1 MHADIDRIKTGINLV
16 RYVSQ
21 VLGLEPKR
29 VGVNTWRFNPCP
41 VCGGNDHFTVSFN
54 GEAWLYH
61 SFAECCD
68 GGSIIDF
75 VQQIEGAADFKAAI
89 NHLADQYP
97 WIRSGMDNQTLTKQ
111 RQKPQSK
118 AKKKDVAPLPDM
130 RVDFELLHRNMSDDN
145 YFTRRGIGQDV
156 QDEYLLCTIDDRGFD
171 RFIDEYAELIDQ
183 KTPYTSL
190 YKHFIPVIDPD
201 GAVRHFLPYLDKDA
215 AHMDEKTPK
224 VRNLTG
230 RQARFFN
237 DRYLI
242 KPPFDNGYIFVCE
255 GVFDALSFETI
266 GCKAIS
272 INSASNVRRL
282 ADMIQQNKEKYKDIT
297 FVLAFDND
305 DAGRDATE
313 RAIELLQDNGVDVD
327 VFEFDGQYKDINE
340 LLQAGKHLLIQ
351 ALEAF
356 ETQRENKQL
365 KELGNA
371 SLLIDEFIDEINKNM
386 NTSGI
391 STGFDNLDQ
400 SLGGGLYAGLY
411 TLGAISSLGKTTLA
425 LQIADNIAA
434 SGHDV
439 IFFSLEMSANEVL
452 AKSFSRI
459 SAELAQ
465 KGQMEDYYTTRAI
478 LNGIPTVDEY
488 TKMEKQYNRIAQNM
502 YIVEGNFHADLAMIQ
517 RHIDKH
523 VRIRKTKP
531 VVVVDYLQILL
542 PESDRLTDKQAVDR
556 NIVGLK
562 RLSREFDIP
571 VLLISSFNRD
581 NYLNPVSYASFK
593 ESGAI
598 EYSSDVILGLQLLVV
613 HEVAEEKNKT
623 KKENILNEAKNQVPR
638 EVELV
643 ILKNRNGK
651 AFDQLA
657 FKYYPNANFFEE
669 DDIFE
674 DLENKTLGLRTVPI
688 PNGTTG
694 KKYEEW
700 ES

>member
-1 MHADIDRIKTGINLV
+1 MPADIDRIKREINLV

-21 VLGLEPKR
+21 VLAIEPKK
-29 VGVNTWRFNPCP
+29 VGAHTWRFNPCP
-41 VCGGNDHFTVSFN
+41 VCGGNDHFTVSYN

-75 VQQIEGAADFKAAI
+75 VQQFEGAADFKAAI
-89 NHLADQYP
+89 NHLADQFP

-111 RQKPQSK
+111 RQQKPQSK
-118 AKKKDVAPLPDM
+118 AKKKDAAPLPDM
-130 RVDFELLHRNMSDDN
+130 RVDFELLRRNMPDDN
-145 YFTRRGIGQDV
+145 YFTRRGIGRDV
-156 QDEYLLCTIDDRGFD
+156 QDAYLLCTVERGFD
-171 RFIDEYAELIDQ
+171 RFIDEYAGLIDQ
-183 KTPYTSL
+183 KTPHTSL

-201 GAVRHFLPYLDKDA
+201 GSIRHFLPYLDKDA
-215 AHMDEKTPK
+215 VAHMDEKPPK

-242 KPPFDNGYIFVCE
+242 KPPFDNGFIFVCE

-272 INSASNVRRL
+272 INSVSNVRRL
-282 ADMIQQNKEKYKDIT
+282 ADMIQQNKDKYKDIT

-313 RAIELLQDNGVDVD
+313 RAKELLQDNGVDVD

-356 ETQRENKQL
+356 ETQREEKQL

-371 SLLIDEFIDEINKNM
+371 ALLIDGFIDEIDKNM

-434 SGHDV
+434 NGYDV
-439 IFFSLEMSANEVL
+439 IFFSLEMSSAEIL

-465 KGQMEDYYTTRAI
+465 KGKMEDYYTTRAI
-478 LNGIPTVDEY
+478 LNGIPAVGEY
-488 TKMEKQYNRIAQNM
+488 KKMEKQYNKIAKNM

-517 RHIDKH
+517 RHVEKH
-523 VRIRKTKP
+523 IRARRTKP
-531 VVVVDYLQILL
+531 VIIVDYLQILL

-571 VLLISSFNRD
+571 VILISSFNRE
-581 NYLNPVSYASFK
+581 NYANPVSYASFK

-598 EYSSDVILGLQLLVV
+598 EYSSDVVFGLQLAVV
-613 HEVAEEKNKT
+613 HEIAATKEKALKDE
-623 KKENILNEAKNQVPR
+623 KLNEAKNQVPR

-657 FKYYPNANFFEE
+657 FKYYPNVNFFEE
-669 DDIFE
+669 DDI
-674 DLENKTLGLRTVPI
+674 
-688 PNGTTG
+688 
-694 KKYEEW
+694 EEG
-700 ES
+700 EL

>member
-1 MHADIDRIKTGINLV
+1 MPADIDRIKTEINLV

-21 VLGLEPKR
+21 VLAIEPKK

-75 VQQIEGAADFKAAI
+75 VQQFEGKQDFKAAI
-89 NHLADQYP
+89 NHLSGQYP

-111 RQKPQSK
+111 RQKPKSK
-118 AKKKDVAPLPDM
+118 AKKKDAAPLPDM
-130 RVDFELLHRNMSDDN
+130 RVDFELLHRNMPADN

-156 QDEYLLCTIDDRGFD
+156 QDDYLLCTIDDRGFD

-183 KTPYTSL
+183 KNPYTRL

-201 GAVRHFLPYLDKDA
+201 GSVRHFLPYLDKDA
-215 AHMDEKTPK
+215 AAHMDEKPPK

-242 KPPFDNGYIFVCE
+242 KPHFDNGYVFVCE
-255 GVFDALSFETI
+255 GVFDALSLETI
-266 GCKAIS
+266 GYKAIS
-272 INSASNVRRL
+272 INSVSNVRRL
-282 ADMIQQNKEKYKDIT
+282 SDMIQQNKEKYKDIT

-313 RAIELLQDNGVDVD
+313 RAKELLQDNGVDVD
-327 VFEFDGQYKDINE
+327 VFEFDAQYKDIND
-340 LLQAGKHLLIQ
+340 LLQAGKRLLIQ

-356 ETQRENKQL
+356 ETRRENKQL

-371 SLLIDEFIDEINKNM
+371 SLLIDSFVNEIDKNM

-411 TLGAISSLGKTTLA
+411 TLGAISSLGKTSLA
-425 LQIADNIAA
+425 LQMADNVAA

-459 SAELAQ
+459 SGELTQ

-488 TKMEKQYNRIAQNM
+488 KKMEKQYNQIAKNM
-502 YIVEGNFHADLAMIQ
+502 YIVEGNFHADLAMIK
-517 RHIDKH
+517 RHVEKH
-523 VRIRKTKP
+523 IRVRRTKP
-531 VVVVDYLQILL
+531 VIIVDYLQILL
-542 PESDRLTDKQAVDR
+542 PENDRLTDKQAVDR

-571 VLLISSFNRD
+571 VILISSFNRE
-581 NYLNPVSYASFK
+581 NYANTVSYASFK

-623 KKENILNEAKNQVPR
+623 KKENILNDAKNKTPR

-651 AFDQLA
+651 AFDRML
-657 FKYYPNANFFEE
+657 FNFYPNVNFFEE
-669 DDIFE
+669 TEYGE
-674 DLENKTLGLRTVPI
+674 DLKKLLGL
-688 PNGTTG
+688 
-694 KKYEEW
+694 
-700 ES
+700 ESDVL

>member
-1 MHADIDRIKTGINLV
+1 MNADIDRIKTEIDLV
-16 RYVSQ
+16 KYASQ

-41 VCGGNDHFTVSFN
+41 VCGGNDHFTVSYN

-61 SFAECCD
+61 SFSECCD

-75 VQQIEGAADFKAAI
+75 VQQFEGAADFKSAI

-118 AKKKDVAPLPDM
+118 AKQSKAKKKVAAPLPDM
-130 RVDFELLHRNMSDDN
+130 RADFELLNRNMPDDN

-156 QDEYLLCTIDDRGFD
+156 QDEYLLCTVDRGFD
-171 RFIDEYAELIDQ
+171 RFIDKYTELIDQ
-183 KTPYTSL
+183 KTPHTSL

-201 GAVRHFLPYLDKDA
+201 GSVRHFLPYLDKDA
-215 AHMDEKTPK
+215 VAHMDEKPPK

-237 DRYLI
+237 DRYLA

-255 GVFDALSFETI
+255 GVFDALSLETI

-282 ADMIQQNKEKYKDIT
+282 SDMIQRNKDKYKDIT

-305 DAGRDATE
+305 DAGRDATK
-313 RAIELLQDNGVDVD
+313 RAKELLQDNGVDVD
-327 VFEFDGQYKDINE
+327 VFEFDGQYKDVNE

-365 KELGNA
+365 EELGNA
-371 SLLIDEFIDEINKNM
+371 SLLIDSFVSEINKNM

-391 STGFDNLDQ
+391 STGFETLDTK
-400 SLGGGLYAGLY
+400 LGGGLYGGLY
-411 TLGAISSLGKTTLA
+411 TLGAISSLGKTSLA
-425 LQIADNIAA
+425 LQIADNVAA

-459 SAELAQ
+459 SGELTQ
-465 KGQMEDYYTTRAI
+465 KGEMEDYYTTRAI

-488 TKMEKQYNRIAQNM
+488 KKMEKQYNQIAKNM
-502 YIVEGNFHADLAMIQ
+502 YIVEGNFHADLALIK
-517 RHIDKH
+517 RHVEKH
-523 VRIRKTKP
+523 IRVRRTKP

-571 VLLISSFNRD
+571 VILISSFNRE
-581 NYLNPVSYASFK
+581 NYANTVSYASFK

-613 HEVAEEKNKT
+613 HEVADEKSKT
-623 KKENILNEAKNQVPR
+623 KKENILNDAKNKIPR

-651 AFDQLA
+651 AFDRML
-657 FKYYPNANFFEE
+657 FNFYPHVNFFEE
-669 DDIFE
+669 TDYSE
-674 DLENKTLGLRTVPI
+674 DLKKLLGL
-688 PNGTTG
+688 
-694 KKYEEW
+694 
-700 ES
+700 ESDVL

>member
-1 MHADIDRIKTGINLV
+1 MHADIDRIKTEIDLV

-29 VGVNTWRFNPCP
+29 VGVDKWRFNPCP

-75 VQQIEGAADFKAAI
+75 VQQFEGKQDFKAAI
-89 NHLADQYP
+89 NHLSGQYP

-111 RQKPQSK
+111 RQKPKSK
-118 AKKKDVAPLPDM
+118 AKKKDAAPLPDM
-130 RVDFELLHRNMSDDN
+130 RVDFELLHRNMPDDN
-145 YFTRRGIGQDV
+145 YFTRRGIGRDV
-156 QDEYLLCTIDDRGFD
+156 QDEYLLCTVDRGFD

-183 KTPYTSL
+183 KNPHTSL

-201 GAVRHFLPYLDKDA
+201 GSVRHFLPYLDKDA
-215 AHMDEKTPK
+215 AAHMDEKPPK

-242 KPPFDNGYIFVCE
+242 KPHFDNGYIFVCE
-255 GVFDALSFETI
+255 GVFDALSLETI
-266 GCKAIS
+266 GYKAIS
-272 INSASNVRRL
+272 INSVSNVRRL
-282 ADMIQQNKEKYKDIT
+282 SDMIQRNKDKYKDIT
-297 FVLAFDND
+297 FVVAFDND
-305 DAGRDATE
+305 DAGRDATK
-313 RAIELLQDNGVDVD
+313 RAKELLQDNGVDVD
-327 VFEFDGQYKDINE
+327 VFEFDAQYKDIND

-356 ETQRENKQL
+356 ETRRENKQL

-371 SLLIDEFIDEINKNM
+371 SLLIDSFVNEIDKNM

-411 TLGAISSLGKTTLA
+411 TLGAISSLGKTSLA
-425 LQIADNIAA
+425 LQISDNVAA

-459 SAELAQ
+459 SGELTQ

-488 TKMEKQYNRIAQNM
+488 KKMEKQYNQIAKNM
-502 YIVEGNFHADLAMIQ
+502 YIVEGNFHADLAMIK
-517 RHIDKH
+517 RHVEKH
-523 VRIRKTKP
+523 IRVRRTKP
-531 VVVVDYLQILL
+531 VIIVDYLQILL
-542 PESDRLTDKQAVDR
+542 PENDRLTDKQAVDR

-571 VLLISSFNRD
+571 VILISSFNRE
-581 NYLNPVSYASFK
+581 NYANTVSYASFK

-623 KKENILNEAKNQVPR
+623 KKENILNDAKNKTPR

-651 AFDQLA
+651 AFDRML
-657 FKYYPNANFFEE
+657 FNFYPNVNFFEE
-669 DDIFE
+669 TDYGE
-674 DLENKTLGLRTVPI
+674 DLKKLLGLKSDVL
-688 PNGTTG
+688 
-694 KKYEEW
+694 
-700 ES
+700 